1 MKRQPS
7 PRRSCSYLVLFLP
20 LVLVL
25 TACSRGTE
33 PARPEAFQPSPQIRE
48 AVDVKTLEIGAAAP
62 DIRLPG
68 VDGKWYSLD
77 DFRDAK
83 ILVVIFTANH
93 CPTAQAY
100 EERIK
105 AMVRDYGPKGVQV
118 VAISPNSPLALLDE
132 ECGYSDLGDTYEEM
146 QIRARDHEFNFPYLY
161 DGDTQEVALRY
172 GPVATPHAFVFDA
185 ERKLRYVGRLDGSEK
200 PGTGNAEDLRAALD
214 ALLEGRD
221 VPVPVTKAFGCS
233 IKWSWKASWREK
245 VDREWAELPVTLETI
260 DAAGIREL
268 LANDS
273 DKLRLVNVWATWCGP
288 CVIEFPEL
296 VKIHRMYKGRKFE
309 LVTIS
314 ADSPD
319 QEGEVL
325 RFLQEQHAAVR
336 NFLFAS
342 DDQYAL
348 IEAVDPEWNGS
359 LPYTLLVE
367 PGGQI
372 VYRHAGLIDP
382 LELKRAIVEH
392 PLIGRYY

>member
-1 MKRQPS
+1 MGL
-7 PRRSCSYLVLFLP
+7 RSFRLVVPPALL
-20 LVLVL
+20 LGLA
-25 TACSRGTE
+25 ACSQGTQ
-33 PARPEAFQPSPQIRE
+33 PAETESFQPSPQVRE
-48 AVDVKTLEIGAAAP
+48 EVEVKTLEIGAPAP
-62 DIRLPG
+62 DFRLPG
-68 VDGKWYSLD
+68 VDGKWYSLA

-83 ILVVIFTANH
+83 ILVIIFTANH

-105 AMVRDYGPKGVQV
+105 AVVRDYGPRGVQV
-118 VAISPNSPLALLDE
+118 VAISPNSPLALLYE
-132 ECGYSDLGDTYEEM
+132 ECGYTDLGDTYEEM
-146 QIRARDHEFNFPYLY
+146 QIRARDHGFNFPYLY
-161 DGDTQEVALRY
+161 DGDTQEVSLRY
-172 GPVATPHAFVFDA
+172 GPVATPHAFVFDG

-214 ALLEGRD
+214 ALLDGRE

-245 VDREWAELPVTLETI
+245 VNKEWSELPVTLETI
-260 DAAGIREL
+260 DAQGIREL

-273 DKLRLVNVWATWCGP
+273 EKLLLINVWATWCGP

-314 ADSPD
+314 ADSPE

-336 NFLFAS
+336 NYLFSS

-348 IEAVDPEWNGS
+348 IEAIDPEWNGS
-359 LPYTLLVE
+359 LPHTLLVE
-367 PGGQI
+367 PGGKI
-372 VYRHAGLIDP
+372 VYRHTGLIEP
-382 LELKRAIVEH
+382 LELKRTIVEH